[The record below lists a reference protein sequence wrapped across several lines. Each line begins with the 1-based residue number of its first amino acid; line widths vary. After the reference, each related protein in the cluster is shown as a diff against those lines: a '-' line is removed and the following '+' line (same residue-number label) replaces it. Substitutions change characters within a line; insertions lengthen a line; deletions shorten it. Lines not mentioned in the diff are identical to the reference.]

1 MLKKLIRQML
11 FTQILSSMT
20 VMICLLIDSIVIGRL
35 IGVDAISA
43 YGYASPVLLVFSAIS
58 LMIGAGSQVLCGRTM
73 GKGDRDGT
81 NRCFTAAVTSSLVIS
96 VIGIAVVFIFSAP
109 LCTLLGAGV
118 NKADNPVFDLTKS
131 YLRGFVLGAPAF
143 MLQQIMV
150 PYMQMA
156 GNRKRLLIAI
166 GAMSIGDILF
176 DLLNVFVFKMGIFGM
191 GLASALS
198 YFVAIIFVVPFF
210 LNNNCIFKFKGSLL
224 NKTVFLSL
232 FKEGSPVLINQ
243 VCLVLLP
250 LARNNLLTYYGGS
263 TAVAAYSVISS
274 VGSTLFSIG
283 TAVNSVSLTLSS
295 IFFADKD
302 KKSLKEA
309 MKILLTYS
317 VSVYLIFDIFI
328 LIAAR
333 PIAMT
338 FIKDISASDMAILGM
353 RLVVPSYIPCVL
365 NSAFKNY
372 YQGIGHAKLTMVICM
387 MQNFIMTIGSALIL
401 GSVLGATGVWLSLAC
416 GEILTSAFVFTYISI
431 RNKKFSYRLDDLL
444 LMSEIQGINDEKL
457 FNQVITKQEDVVDVS
472 KKASDFCNG
481 HGFERKTG
489 MYIALAIEEMANNI
503 ISYGFS
509 DGKSHSIDIRII
521 ANDEDAM
528 LRIRDN
534 CRNFDPVK
542 YLELHQ
548 SDDPVAHIG
557 IKMVMNLVKD
567 AKYETSLGL
576 NNLLITL

>member
-20 VMICLLIDSIVIGRL
+20 VMICLLIDSIMIGRL
-35 IGVDAISA
+35 LGVDAISA

-96 VIGIAVVFIFSAP
+96 VIGIAVVFIFSDP

-198 YFVAIIFVVPFF
+198 YFVAIIFAVSFF
-210 LNNNCIFKFKGSLL
+210 LNKNCIFRFKSSLL
-224 NKTVFLSL
+224 NKTIFLSL

-309 MKILLTYS
+309 MKVLITYS

-333 PIAMT
+333 PIVMT

-372 YQGIGHAKLTMVICM
+372 YQGIGHTKLTMVICM

-444 LMSEIQGINDEKL
+444 LMSEIQGINDENL
-457 FNQVITKQEDVVDVS
+457 FNQTITKQEDVVDVS

-509 DGKSHSIDIRII
+509 DGKAHSIDIRII

-557 IKMVMNLVKD
+557 IKMVMKLVKD

>member
-20 VMICLLIDSIVIGRL
+20 VMICLLIDSIMIGRL
-35 IGVDAISA
+35 FGVDAISA

-96 VIGIAVVFIFSAP
+96 VIGIAVVFIFSDP

-156 GNRKRLLIAI
+156 GNRKKLLIAI

-198 YFVAIIFVVPFF
+198 YFVAIIFAVSFF
-210 LNNNCIFKFKGSLL
+210 LNKNCIFRFKSSLL
-224 NKTVFLSL
+224 NKTIFLSL

-309 MKILLTYS
+309 MKVLITYS
-317 VSVYLIFDIFI
+317 VSVYLIFDIII
-328 LIAAR
+328 LLAAR
-333 PIAMT
+333 PIVLI
-338 FIKDISASDMAILGM
+338 FIKDVSASDMAILGM

-372 YQGIGHAKLTMVICM
+372 YQGIGHTKPTMVICM
-387 MQNFIMTIGSALIL
+387 MQNFIMTVISALIL
-401 GSVLGATGVWLSLAC
+401 GSLLGATGVWLSLAC
-416 GEILTSAFVFTYISI
+416 GEILTSTFVFTYISI

-509 DGKSHSIDIRII
+509 DGKAHSIDIRII

-548 SDDPVAHIG
+548 IDDPVAHIG
-557 IKMVMNLVKD
+557 IKMVMKLVKD